1 MLGNLGEINTRVDK
15 PSSRNCSHAEMPA
28 LTSEHSAASISRTR
42 CLPQSLSHCSSQQ
55 PVRKS
60 RSVPPRTDLQVQGLA
75 TYHRPEQIILVLLVL
90 LQGLLLV
97 LGALDDGRDASLADI
112 LEDRLDLIGG
122 GGLLGNVELE
132 LLAVALGLDGMVAGL
147 VNCRTGCGIGRGSL
161 QDVGHADRG
170 RGLGRMEEG
179 DDIEGFVLS
188 RLEMSASTSRS
199 SHDQSTH
206 KSEHL
211 VGIGVFARLEVIS
224 G

>member
-15 PSSRNCSHAEMPA
+15 PSSRNCSHTEMPA
-28 LTSEHSAASISRTR
+28 LTSGHSAASISQTR
-42 CLPQSLSHCSSQQ
+42 CPPQSLSHCSSQQ
-55 PVRKS
+55 PAWKC
-60 RSVPPRTDLQVQGLA
+60 RSALPRTDLLAQGLA

-97 LGALDDGRDASLADI
+97 LGPLDDGRDASLADI
-112 LEDRLDLIGG
+112 LEDCLDLIGG
-122 GGLLGNVELE
+122 GGLLGDVELE

-147 VNCRTGCGIGRGSL
+147 VNCRTSCGIGRGSL

-179 DDIEGFVLS
+179 DDVEGFVLS
-188 RLEMSASTSRS
+188 RLEMSAFTSQS

-206 KSEHL
+206 ESEHL
-211 VGIGVFARLEVIS
+211 AGIEVVARFE
-224 G
+224 